1 MRKLLLVGSIAAATV
16 FTAMPA
22 SAQFYG
28 GAGPGGIGVQVGPFG
43 AGVGPAYGGWRDR
56 YYTNGYSH
64 YGSGECRVVRQRVHT
79 PSGRL
84 IIKTRRICD

>member
-1 MRKLLLVGSIAAATV
+1 MRKLLLVGSIIAATV
-16 FTAMPA
+16 FTATPG

-28 GAGPGGIGVQVGPFG
+28 GAGPGGVGVQVGPFG
-43 AGVGPAYGGWRDR
+43 AGVGPAYGWRDR
-56 YYTNGYSH
+56 HYNNGYNN

-84 IIKTRRICD
+84 ITKTRRVCD